1 MLHVLVITDYSQALN
16 AWYLK
21 LKLHIYI
28 AFAQI
33 LFICICMRV
42 SMHAPICP
50 SLISLYWKCQIDQCK
65 NAEMSGHNNGSD
77 VSVEVA
83 EIM

>member
-1 MLHVLVITDYSQALN
+1 MCVCVRA
-16 AWYLK
+16 
-21 LKLHIYI
+21 
-28 AFAQI
+28 
-33 LFICICMRV
+33 

-50 SLISLYWKCQIDQCK
+50 SLISLYWKRQTDQCK
-65 NAEMSGHNNGSD
+65 NAEMSGHNIGSD